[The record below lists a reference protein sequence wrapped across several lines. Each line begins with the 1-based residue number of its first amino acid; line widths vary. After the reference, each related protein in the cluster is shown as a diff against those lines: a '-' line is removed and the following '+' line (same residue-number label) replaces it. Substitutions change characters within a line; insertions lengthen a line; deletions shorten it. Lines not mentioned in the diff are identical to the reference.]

1 MRCIMCK
8 GKIEKTT
15 TRISRRAGS
24 KRISIKNVPVE
35 ICLDCGDIYIDDTE
49 IEIIDKIIDKA
60 RDTFGDFTIV
70 NFNDYI

>member
-1 MRCIMCK
+1 MCK
-8 GKIEKTT
+8 GKVEKIT